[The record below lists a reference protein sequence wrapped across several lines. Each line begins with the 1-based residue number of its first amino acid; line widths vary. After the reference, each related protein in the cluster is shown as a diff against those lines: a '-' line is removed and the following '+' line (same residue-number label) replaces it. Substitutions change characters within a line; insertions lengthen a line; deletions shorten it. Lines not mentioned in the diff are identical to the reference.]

1 MILSF
6 NFSTLPSIHFGP
18 DSMNK
23 APGLIKKHG
32 KTLLLVTGK
41 SSFQSSTWGP
51 KLIDTLKSSGIQ
63 LEIVN
68 IHGDP
73 TTGQIDAIAKN
84 YRTRPPSVVMSIG
97 GGSVID
103 AGKAISA
110 MITTTGETW
119 DYLEGNPSTK
129 PHPGTKIP
137 FVAAPTN
144 AGTGSEA
151 TKNAVIT
158 TTNPAGYKRSLR
170 HDAFIPDIAIV
181 DPCLALDCPATVS
194 AASGLDALTQLL
206 EAYSS
211 TQASPLTDALA
222 WSGLEQAV
230 KYLETTVKEP
240 GNLEARSGMAYAALN
255 SGIVLANAGL
265 GAIHGF
271 ASVLGGHH
279 DIPHGVVCGTL
290 LGATTRKNINKLLEE
305 NRDQAM
311 MDKLARVGKLF
322 CGDKD
327 HSREYYLLSLADAL
341 DRLVIDLNIPRLS
354 SFGVKKENLPSLAAE
369 TGIKNNPVK
378 LDSSELE
385 KILLSR
391 L

>member
-1 MILSF
+1 
-6 NFSTLPSIHFGP
+6 
-18 DSMNK
+18 
-23 APGLIKKHG
+23 
-32 KTLLLVTGK
+32 
-41 SSFQSSTWGP
+41 
-51 KLIDTLKSSGIQ
+51 
-63 LEIVN
+63 
-68 IHGDP
+68 
-73 TTGQIDAIAKN
+73 
-84 YRTRPPSVVMSIG
+84 
-97 GGSVID
+97 
-103 AGKAISA
+103 
-110 MITTTGETW
+110 
-119 DYLEGNPSTK
+119 
-129 PHPGTKIP
+129 
-137 FVAAPTN
+137 
-144 AGTGSEA
+144 
-151 TKNAVIT
+151 
-158 TTNPAGYKRSLR
+158 
-170 HDAFIPDIAIV
+170 
-181 DPCLALDCPATVS
+181 
-194 AASGLDALTQLL
+194 
-206 EAYSS
+206 
-211 TQASPLTDALA
+211 
-222 WSGLEQAV
+222 
-230 KYLETTVKEP
+230 
-240 GNLEARSGMAYAALN
+240 MAYAALN